1 MSLITEME
9 QQRGDRLLFLSGG
22 PKTHLA
28 KHSML
33 ANSFSHRLIIIQP
46 AIKPQKT
53 HSPLNGECIIDD
65 IREPLNAV
73 LQVLE
78 NDKWV
83 EFRDIRAKNFVE
95 LFRSLKNFTPFG
107 LRWAG
112 ALSYDLLQW
121 TQPLRLQ
128 NPPKEGSILG
138 LMWLVESWREE
149 DESSAPEVT
158 EAVFVGG
165 EKSSHDDL
173 QHEQEI
179 EKIRSSIK
187 SGELYQLNFG
197 RKWNGNLLEHPSSIF
212 KRLAATNPAPFSA
225 YIEARDLGIALVSSS
240 PEILLKVE
248 GREVMTAPIKGT
260 RPRGSDF
267 DQEEMLRKDLLFDQK
282 ERAEHRML
290 VDLERNELSMV
301 CEVGSVKQSRF
312 DVEAYANVQH
322 LVSQISG
329 TLSEDKDGLDAL
341 QAVFPG
347 GSITGC
353 PKTVVCAAID
363 EIEGEARSFW
373 TGSAGWIDVHSGDC
387 TWNILIRT
395 LEARYED
402 DSWHGTV
409 MAGGGITIES
419 EPKAEVAEAIWKS
432 AALRR
437 ACGWLERG
445 GVNIPSGELMIH
457 RQEIEHKPPLLA
469 NTGLI
474 TQWPCNDPDVVF
486 IDNLDSFS
494 YNIIHLIANLG
505 RNVVVVDGRCSSSDI
520 ADDIM
525 KAKHI
530 VIGPGP
536 GRPEISPL
544 SMEVAKRAISGNHP
558 VLGIC
563 LGHQALGI
571 ADGMELIK
579 CPSGPVHGVPEVIR
593 FDSSG
598 LFASQGE
605 GVMTRYNSLILS
617 GEPTRLT
624 VNITDETGR
633 LIMGL
638 TDGKNV
644 HGLQFHP
651 ESIGSIDGCKIIANF
666 LRTQRIIEE

>member
-1 MSLITEME
+1 MNLIETM
-9 QQRGDRLLFLSGG
+9 QQQSGDRLLFLSGG
-22 PKTHLA
+22 PKSHLA

-33 ANSFSHRLIIIQP
+33 AQSFSHRLVITQP
-46 AIKPQKT
+46 PIKPQT
-53 HSPLNGECIIDD
+53 AHSPLKGECIIDKVS
-65 IREPLNAV
+65 EPLNAV
-73 LQVLE
+73 LQILE
-78 NDKWV
+78 NKNWV
-83 EFRDIRAKNFVE
+83 DFQQIKAKNLAE
-95 LFRSLKNFTPFG
+95 LFRSLKRFTPVG

-121 TQPLRLQ
+121 TQPIRLQ
-128 NPPKEGSILG
+128 NPPSEGSVLG
-138 LMWLVESWREE
+138 LMWLVDTWLDE
-149 DESSAPEVT
+149 DEPHTNEVT

-179 EKIRSSIK
+179 EKIRKSIK

-197 RKWNGNLLEHPSSIF
+197 RKWNAEIIEHPSVIF
-212 KRLAATNPAPFSA
+212 NRLATTNPAPFSA

-329 TLSEDKDGLDAL
+329 TLSEGKDGLDAL

-363 EIEGEARSFW
+363 EIEAEPRSFW

-395 LEARYED
+395 LEARYEND
-402 DSWHGTV
+402 NWNGIV

-419 EPKAEVAEAIWKS
+419 EPKAEVAEAIWKA

-445 GVNIPSGELMIH
+445 RAKLPSGELMIH
-457 RQEIEHKPPLLA
+457 SQEIEHKPIQRG
-469 NTGLI
+469 NTGEI
-474 TQWPCNDPDVVF
+474 NHWPCQKPDVVF

-505 RNVVVVDGRCSSSDI
+505 RNVVIVDGRCSSVDL
-520 ADDIM
+520 ADEIM
-525 KAKHI
+525 RAEHI

-544 SMEVAKRAISGNHP
+544 SMEIANRALSGNHK

-571 ADGMELIK
+571 ADGMELIE
-579 CPSGPVHGVPEVIR
+579 CPSGPVHGVPESIKY
-593 FDSSG
+593 DDNG
-598 LFASQGE
+598 LFSSKGE
-605 GVMTRYNSLILS
+605 GIMTRYNSLILS
-617 GEPTRLT
+617 GESNKLQ
-624 VNITDETGR
+624 VNITDDTGR

-638 TDGKNV
+638 TDGNNV

-651 ESIGSIDGCKIIANF
+651 ESIGSVNGSELIANF
-666 LRTQRIIEE
+666 LRT